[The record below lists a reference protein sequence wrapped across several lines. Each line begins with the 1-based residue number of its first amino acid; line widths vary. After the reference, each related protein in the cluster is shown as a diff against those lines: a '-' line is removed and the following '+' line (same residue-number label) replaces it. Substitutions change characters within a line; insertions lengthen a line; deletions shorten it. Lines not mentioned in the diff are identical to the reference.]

1 MIKKILVFIA
11 VPAALFVLLFL
22 FFRRDAGPDPAEK
35 RSRLSVGRLESAITA
50 TGTLKPRNR
59 LEVKPPISG
68 RIEQILVE
76 EGAVVKAGDVLAF
89 MSSTD
94 RAALLDAAYLQ
105 GEAARRKWEDAYKP
119 LPLLAP
125 IDGDVIVK
133 AVNPGQVV
141 TAADAVVVLSD
152 RLIVQAQVDETDI
165 GRVRNGQRA
174 TITLDAYPQTVV
186 QATVEHVYYESKV
199 VSNVT
204 VYYVDLVPD
213 EIPQVFR
220 SGMSADVR
228 IVFDRRENA
237 LLVPAEYIERKDGNS
252 FVTVL
257 RAGEIKPQRKQ
268 ILTGISDEENTEVLE
283 GLEAGDVVIR
293 KSVQSVSRKG
303 NSTSSPFVPSRP
315 RAAR

>member
-1 MIKKILVFIA
+1 MIKKIIVFVIVPVALLCVLFLVF
-11 VPAALFVLLFL
+11 
-22 FFRRDAGPDPAEK
+22 RRNTAPDPAEK
-35 RSRLSVGRLESAITA
+35 RTRLSLGRLESAITA
-50 TGTLKPRNR
+50 TGTVKPRNR

-68 RIEQILVE
+68 RIEQILVQ
-76 EGAVVKAGDVLAF
+76 EGAVVKTGDVLAF

-105 GEAARRKWEDAYKP
+105 GEDSRRKWEDAYKP
-119 LPLLAP
+119 IPLLAP

-165 GRVRNGQRA
+165 GRVQTGQRA
-174 TITLDAYPQTVV
+174 SITLDAYPETVV
-186 QATVEHVYYESKV
+186 RATVEHVYYESKV

-204 VYYVDLVPD
+204 VYYVDLIPD

-228 IVFDRRENA
+228 IISDLRENV
-237 LLVPAEYIERKDGNS
+237 LLVPSEYIDRQDGSS
-252 FVTVL
+252 FVTVF
-257 RAGEIKPQRKQ
+257 RAGETKPQKQ
-268 ILTGISDEENTEVLE
+268 EILTGISDEENTEVLG

-293 KSVQSVSRKG
+293 KSLSLASRKVKG
-303 NSTSSPFVPSRP
+303 TSSPFVPSRP